1 MIIIIIVIVMI
12 RIYEHRPK
20 KPMQK
25 PLLER
30 SCEVRKEITR
40 KPFIKRYSELARAKA
55 VAHDRLCDP

>member
-1 MIIIIIVIVMI
+1 MI